1 MSLSASTCLT
11 YTGTTPLGQT
21 LYVFSNVDAYSTYF
35 TTIPLSA
42 ITGNNCPYLITGI
55 PDGTTSIRLQD
66 YATGCCVTNPM
77 Q

>member
-35 TTIPLSA
+35 TTIPLLLA
-42 ITGNNCPYLITGI
+42 EQL
-55 PDGTTSIRLQD
+55 L
-66 YATGCCVTNPM
+66 M
-77 Q
+77 QVM